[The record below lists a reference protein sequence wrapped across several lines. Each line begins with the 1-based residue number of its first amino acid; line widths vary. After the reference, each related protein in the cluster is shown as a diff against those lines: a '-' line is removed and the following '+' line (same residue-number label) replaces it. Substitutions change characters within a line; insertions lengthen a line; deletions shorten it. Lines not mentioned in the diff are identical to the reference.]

1 LARLPSLRLS
11 AAFSALTTHHSAFII
26 VVAALLAR
34 PGPAAGKPV
43 YRVLKHI
50 SLDIRTEK
58 PTFVCL
64 EGIDLLDRGR
74 LAWFGR
80 PLENRSSM
88 FVLDLK
94 TMEERLL
101 LIPDIPGPWIV
112 PKDLMVMDR
121 PLFHDTENGTAGLLL
136 RMGGVVS
143 GDAEY
148 AEWDLKADRL
158 VRRLPLAAV
167 KGGPWLSVR
176 LIGYDPAKRECFIEV
191 VRPAGTGVEQPGGTG
206 GGPYELTVLAVT
218 DKVRTVAS
226 FKTKLRYT
234 SSSPYFDPLHRRSM
248 HVEYN
253 EYKGAE
259 SFMHLVDLDTGA
271 VRDFPIPPVVYG
283 FAFDPD
289 GKTGYVY
296 SHTEKTVYRL
306 DLETGK
312 RGKSRVFGQLGHVL
326 DFIAPNMLVLGR
338 NAGMHFIDSR
348 TLAQKDFLPAGDFH
362 KGSTHLEGS
371 IFMPGRALVR
381 IFYDLYVLEFPDLL
395 PK

>member
-1 LARLPSLRLS
+1 MLFAAMTAILLSIAPLLPG
-11 AAFSALTTHHSAFII
+11 I
-26 VVAALLAR
+26 VAAK
-34 PGPAAGKPV
+34 PA
-43 YRVLKHI
+43 YRVVKHI
-50 SLDIRTEK
+50 SLDLRTEK

-64 EGIDLLDRGR
+64 EGIHLLDRGR
-74 LAWFGR
+74 QIWFGR
-80 PLENRSSM
+80 PLENRSAM
-88 FVLDLK
+88 FLLDVGTLE
-94 TMEERLL
+94 TRMAVVPGLA
-101 LIPDIPGPWIV
+101 GPWV
-112 PKDLMVMDR
+112 APKDLMVVDR
-121 PLFHDTENGTAGLLL
+121 PLFYDTENGTAGLLL
-136 RMGGVVS
+136 RMGAVVT

-148 AEWDLKADRL
+148 AEWDLNADHV
-158 VRRLPLAAV
+158 VRRLPLASV
-167 KGGPWLSVR
+167 KGGPWLSVKP
-176 LIGYDPAKRECFIEV
+176 IGYDPAKRECFVEV
-191 VRPAGTGVEQPGGTG
+191 VRPVGSGVEKPGGTG

-226 FKTKLRYT
+226 FTTKLRYT

-259 SFMHLVDLDTGA
+259 SFMHLVDLDTGT

-289 GKTGYVY
+289 GRTGYVY
-296 SHTEKTVYRL
+296 AFQAGTVFKL

-312 RGKSRVFGQLGHVL
+312 VGKSRRFGSYGHLL
-326 DFIAPNMLVLGR
+326 DFVAPGLLVLGR

-348 TLAQKDFLPAGDFH
+348 TLAQKDYLPAGDFH

-381 IFYDLYVLEFPDLL
+381 IFYDLYVLEFPGLRVR
-395 PK
+395 